1 LAAEFAGITAST
13 WTEDR
18 KRFGHLLESFV
29 LQQLMIQANGLETNT
44 RLWHYRDKD
53 QVEVDCV
60 LTQGNR
66 TWGIEVKAAASVKP
80 SDADGLRRLAS
91 QAGTDFQGG
100 VVLYDGN
107 SVLPLD
113 RQLKLHAVPISKL
126 WEI

>member
-1 LAAEFAGITAST
+1 MT

-29 LQQLMIQANGLETNT
+29 LQQLMIQAGGLQTNT

-66 TWGIEVKAAASVKP
+66 TWGIEVKAAASVKS
-80 SDADGLRRLAS
+80 SDADGLKRLAS
-91 QAGTDFQGG
+91 QAGTDFHGG
-100 VVLYDGN
+100 VVLYDGT

-113 RQLKLHAVPISKL
+113 RELKLYAVPISKL
-126 WEI
+126 WEL